1 MKVSDHVWNMVNR
14 RRPLS
19 GFLATSDGEGNCE
32 VACSSSLELS
42 DSGTMTML
50 TGDNRTLANLKE
62 NPRAAFVVAA
72 GESLEDADGCR
83 VYLVARDITEE
94 GPVIE
99 KGREIMERLAGPEAS
114 GMVKAFVTFDVVDVE
129 PLADT
134 GQGS

>member
-1 MKVSDHVWNMVNR
+1 MKVSDHVWDMVNR

-19 GFLATSDGEGNCE
+19 GFLATADLKGNCE

-42 DSGTMTML
+42 DSETMTML

-62 NPRAAFVVAA
+62 NPRAAFIVAA
-72 GESLEDADGCR
+72 GDKLEDADGCR
-83 VYLVARDITEE
+83 VYLEVRDITEE
-94 GPVIE
+94 GPVID
-99 KGREIMERLAGPEAS
+99 KGREIMAKLAGPEAA
-114 GMVKAFVTFDVVDVE
+114 GTVAAFVTFDIADVR